1 MSKPKQ
7 SPTNA
12 PAAPMH
18 LPTCP
23 DGSLDFTSMYKP
35 DSDGKYWF
43 HRIPKNPNTSR
54 GVWMTL
60 IMNSITDYESTI
72 TKNNKSV
79 YNDNDYKKYTTA
91 ALAYTLENL
100 I

>member
-18 LPTCP
+18 LPTRS
-23 DGSLDFTSMYKP
+23 DGSLDFTNVYKP

-43 HRIPKNPNTSR
+43 HRIPENPNTSR

-60 IMNSITDYESTI
+60 IINSITDYESTI
-72 TKNNKSV
+72 TQKNKSV

-91 ALAYTLENL
+91 AFSYMLANL

>member
-1 MSKPKQ
+1 MSKPQTSSAKP
-7 SPTNA
+7 PTGPINF
-12 PAAPMH
+12 
-18 LPTCP
+18 PTRA

-43 HRIPKNPNTSR
+43 HRLPKNPNTSR

-91 ALAYTLENL
+91 AFSYMLANL

>member
-1 MSKPKQ
+1 
-7 SPTNA
+7 
-12 PAAPMH
+12 
-18 LPTCP
+18 
-23 DGSLDFTSMYKP
+23 
-35 DSDGKYWF
+35 
-43 HRIPKNPNTSR
+43 
-54 GVWMTL
+54 MTL

>member
-1 MSKPKQ
+1 MSTPKQ

-18 LPTCP
+18 LPTRP
-23 DGSLDFTSMYKP
+23 DGSLDFTNVYKP
-35 DSDGKYWF
+35 DSDGTYWF

-60 IMNSITDYESTI
+60 IMNSITDYQNTI
-72 TKNNKSV
+72 TQNNKSV
-79 YNDNDYKKYTTA
+79 YNDNDYQKYKTA
-91 ALAYTLENL
+91 AFSYMLENP

>member
-1 MSKPKQ
+1 MSKPQASSAKP
-7 SPTNA
+7 PTGPINF
-12 PAAPMH
+12 
-18 LPTCP
+18 PTRA